1 MWVREIFQSK
11 ITEMRDSNIL
21 QVLIKF
27 YENIECKEENW
38 GDDIAELSREET
50 PKALY
55 VS

>member
-1 MWVREIFQSK
+1 MWVRKIFQSK
-11 ITEMRDSNIL
+11 ITELRDSNIL

-27 YENIECKEENW
+27 YENTECKEENW
-38 GDDIAELSREET
+38 GDEIAELRREET